1 MRAWSARTAE
11 TEMEIDAI
19 INDNS
24 INAATWRTH
33 DERRQQIPTA
43 WAWATVGN
51 PVKTAIRSPT
61 PGAGRRNLVSPL
73 SDFAFKYTLNW
84 GIVRSQGTELTR

>member
-1 MRAWSARTAE
+1 
-11 TEMEIDAI
+11 MEIDAI

-61 PGAGRRNLVSPL
+61 RQIAGDLVSPL